1 MRLCA
6 LLPIYQYSEIGAGCD
21 RSWCVRQRRSPR
33 ERPSRSPATSPT
45 PAAPQLRGAHRVFGT
60 PPIARLCPRAR
71 SRRDRSV
78 SRGRCRC
85 PFLDRLPGKED
96 DLVARVD
103 ESLGGKPVLLP
114 RLEKSLHEGDKA
126 GMAVIGVRARQFG
139 GRAHIYVRVQPREN
153 RIDIPS
159 RECVEPSANQL
170 DVLLRHRL
178 LPQSHGFERARAV
191 EVLDEPGD
199 LAATNVKQACSLG

>member
-1 MRLCA
+1 MKA
-6 LLPIYQYSEIGAGCD
+6 TK
-21 RSWCVRQRRSPR
+21 
-33 ERPSRSPATSPT
+33 PAWPW
-45 PAAPQLRGAHRVFGT
+45 
-60 PPIARLCPRAR
+60 
-71 SRRDRSV
+71 
-78 SRGRCRC
+78 
-85 PFLDRLPGKED
+85 
-96 DLVARVD
+96 
-103 ESLGGKPVLLP
+103 
-114 RLEKSLHEGDKA
+114 
-126 GMAVIGVRARQFG
+126 IGVRARQFG